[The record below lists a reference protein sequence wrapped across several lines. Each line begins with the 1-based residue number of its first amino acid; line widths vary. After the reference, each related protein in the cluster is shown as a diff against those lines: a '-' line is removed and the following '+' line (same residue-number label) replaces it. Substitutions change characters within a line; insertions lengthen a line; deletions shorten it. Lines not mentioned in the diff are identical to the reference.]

1 MAIPRAWSTPTTPGS
16 GQLALSMHPS
26 VNDRWQMERPPPR
39 HKAPAFWRRRGGNH
53 VGRMKGPQRQSRP
66 GPRCPTDAAGDRGR
80 ACRVTGHHPPPFRGS
95 LRPPGVWGA
104 TPTRIL
110 AMVRTI
116 RSGVYHEATA
126 DPILSSHQRPISSCT
141 YRLKLQGLDQPHLP
155 EARRSSGAHRD
166 RPTRRQMGG
175 PDIPGWV

>member
-95 LRPPGVWGA
+95 LKRPPGVWGCDTDQREVNKDA
-104 TPTRIL
+104 
-110 AMVRTI
+110 
-116 RSGVYHEATA
+116 GVVTHDDEVPLNANALTFTNRQPARLATA
-126 DPILSSHQRPISSCT
+126 PPFASRACKRGEPGSRHH
-141 YRLKLQGLDQPHLP
+141 PHHR
-155 EARRSSGAHRD
+155 RRSR
-166 RPTRRQMGG
+166 G
-175 PDIPGWV
+175 PAQPLR